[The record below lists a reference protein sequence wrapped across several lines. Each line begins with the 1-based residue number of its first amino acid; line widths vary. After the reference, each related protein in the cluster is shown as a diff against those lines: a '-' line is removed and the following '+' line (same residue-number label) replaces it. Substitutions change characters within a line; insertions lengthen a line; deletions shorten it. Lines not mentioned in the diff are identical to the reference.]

1 MYDSSQINTMGTHHE
16 AKTKSTILEVQEG
29 SMCQSI
35 MFLIDTTDITE
46 IPLPISVPEQKKVL
60 NIFWC
65 QLMLKEP
72 LL

>member
-1 MYDSSQINTMGTHHE
+1 MGTHLE
-16 AKTKSTILEVQEG
+16 AKTKNTTLEVQEG

-35 MFLIDTTDITE
+35 MSLIDTTDITE
-46 IPLPISVPEQKKVL
+46 IPLPISIPEQKKVL
-60 NIFWC
+60 NMLWC

>member
-1 MYDSSQINTMGTHHE
+1 MYDSIQKNIMGTHHE
-16 AKTKSTILEVQEG
+16 AKTKNTILEVQEG

-35 MFLIDTTDITE
+35 MSLIDTTDIT
-46 IPLPISVPEQKKVL
+46 LPISVPEQKKVL
-60 NIFWC
+60 NILWC